1 MTAPETMQG
10 AGDSG
15 RLPPVWNVR
24 QRDPHFVGRDD
35 ELVRIHRAL
44 RGAATPDGA
53 VGARGVGIVCAAG
66 ADEAGGV
73 GRSELAVEY
82 AHRYHGCYRLVWW
95 VDAQTPARAESC
107 LLGLAAILVPAVT
120 GPGTTVLRGLWAEL
134 ARRADWLLIY
144 DDVDAPLDLGI
155 AAPPDT
161 GHVIMIGRAPEVGRL
176 MPTLVELGDLE
187 RADSIR
193 LLRRHDTRAGE
204 AEAALLAATVGDLPL
219 ALAQAGRFLAG
230 TGLSIAAYLRLLDER
245 HVPGT
250 AEAAEAAEAAGAA
263 GAASEASGGGGL
275 PRIVAT
281 SRAWLERDSPATAE
295 ILDGLAF
302 LATAPFPLVVAD
314 GVDVIGGELLRLGLV
329 WRDEAGI
336 RVHPLVRRWLRAGLG
351 GEDRRRRALRG
362 ALRLL
367 TLAGRD
373 LHDGAEA
380 GHWSHLTR
388 LEPHVRA
395 VSAWMDTA
403 GPAGAEVESAE
414 FRRLTLLVVG
424 FLRRSGRYED
434 GRGLSGPVRCRW
446 ARDLGP
452 DHPDVL
458 TAAVVEAS
466 ILLDGLGVDGLGVDG
481 GRATETGFGGAAAPS
496 AGPVPAAGPTAPAVT
511 AAAVTAQMLLTQAHS
526 RRLRTLGPDHREVL
540 VVASSLAR
548 AHGEIGDR
556 GEAVRLYRDTLGRQR
571 DRFGPDDPDTLRSA
585 HGLGDILAR
594 LGEFAEADVLLRDT
608 HARRARRCGTDHL
621 DTQTTALVLGVAL
634 RGLGLPCEARVLHE
648 RVLAWARRQLGY
660 EHPQTLDA
668 ALQLALDLVALGEV
682 GRGRD
687 VFTEVIGW
695 EVFGWFDEPPTGPGT
710 SVPRWAARHR
720 TEIAKLWSG
729 G

>member
-1 MTAPETMQG
+1 MAS
-10 AGDSG
+10 DSG

-44 RGAATPDGA
+44 RGAASPGPA
-53 VGARGVGIVCAAG
+53 VGARGVGIVCAVG

-82 AHRYHGCYRLVWW
+82 AHRHHGCYGLVWW

-107 LLGLAAILVPAVT
+107 LLGLAAILVPDVT

-134 ARRADWLLIY
+134 SRRADWLLIY

-176 MPTLVELGDLE
+176 MPTLVELGDLD

-193 LLRRHDTRAGE
+193 LLRRHDTRASE

-219 ALAQAGRFLAG
+219 ALAQAGHFLAG
-230 TGLSIAAYLRLLDER
+230 TGLSIAAYLRRLDEL
-245 HVPGT
+245 HAPGT
-250 AEAAEAAEAAGAA
+250 AETPGMAETPGTAEVAGTAEAGGAA
-263 GAASEASGGGGL
+263 NEASGGGGL

-295 ILDGLAF
+295 ILDGLAL
-302 LATAPFPLVVAD
+302 LATAPFPRVVAD

-329 WRDEAGI
+329 WRDVAEI
-336 RVHPLVRRWLRAGLG
+336 RVHPLVRKWLRAGLG
-351 GEDRRRRALRG
+351 GEERRHRALRG

-373 LHDGAEA
+373 LHDGAEV
-380 GHWSHLTR
+380 GHRSHLTQ
-388 LEPHVRA
+388 LEPHVQA
-395 VSAWMDTA
+395 VSAWMDAA
-403 GPAGAEVESAE
+403 GPAGAEAESAE
-414 FRRLTLLVVG
+414 FRRLTLLVVD
-424 FLRRSGRYED
+424 FLHRSGRYEE

-466 ILLDGLGVDGLGVDG
+466 ILLDGLGADG
-481 GRATETGFGGAAAPS
+481 GHATEAGFGGAPA
-496 AGPVPAAGPTAPAVT
+496 PAAGPAPPAGSAPAPAATAAVVT
-511 AAAVTAQMLLTQAHS
+511 ARMLLTQAHS
-526 RRLRTLGPDHREVL
+526 RRLRTLGPEHREVL

-556 GEAVRLYRDTLGRQR
+556 AEAVRLYRDTLGRQR

-585 HGLGDILAR
+585 HGLGDILTR
-594 LGEFAEADVLLRDT
+594 LGEFAEADILLRDT
-608 HARRARRCGTDHL
+608 HDRRARRCGTDHL
-621 DTQTTALVLGVAL
+621 DTQTTAFVLGVAL
-634 RGLGLPCEARVLHE
+634 RGLALPCEARVLHE
-648 RVLAWARRQLGY
+648 QVLAWARRQLGH
-660 EHPQTLDA
+660 EHPRTLDA

-687 VFTEVIGW
+687 LFTEVIGW

-710 SVPRWAARHR
+710 WVPRWAARHR